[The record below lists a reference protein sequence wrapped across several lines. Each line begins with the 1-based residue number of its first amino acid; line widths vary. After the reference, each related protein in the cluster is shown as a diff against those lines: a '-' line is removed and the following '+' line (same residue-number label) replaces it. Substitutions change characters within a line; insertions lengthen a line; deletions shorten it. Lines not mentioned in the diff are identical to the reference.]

1 MERGSIMA
9 NIFCTFAQ
17 DIELPVEFDAPLTW
31 ISKTQEA
38 EKLTIKFEADIE
50 LERDRYGS
58 ISPFIDASLK
68 LVDAKNKVKY
78 RANLKKDALCGIES
92 LMLSAYDS
100 DVMVEN
106 YTIKNTPEG
115 TVVAFREM
123 VK

>member
-1 MERGSIMA
+1 MA
-9 NIFCTFAQ
+9 NVFCTFAQ
-17 DIELPVEFDAPLTW
+17 DIELPVEFDTPLTW

-58 ISPFIDASLK
+58 VSPFIDASLK

-78 RANLKKDALCGIES
+78 RAKLKKDALCGIES
-92 LMLSAYDS
+92 LMLMAYDT
-100 DVMVEN
+100 DLMIEN
-106 YTIKNTPEG
+106 FTIKYIPGEG

>member
-1 MERGSIMA
+1 MA
-9 NIFCTFAQ
+9 NVFCTFAQ
-17 DIELPVEFDAPLTW
+17 DIELPVEFDAPLTL
-31 ISKTQEA
+31 INKTLEA

-78 RANLKKDALCGIES
+78 RAKLKREALCGIES

>member
-1 MERGSIMA
+1 MA
-9 NIFCTFAQ
+9 NVFCTFAQ
-17 DIELPVEFDAPLTW
+17 DIELPVEFDAPLTL

-50 LERDRYGS
+50 LKRDRYGS

-78 RANLKKDALCGIES
+78 RAKLKKDALCGIES
-92 LMLSAYDS
+92 LVLSAYDS

-106 YTIKNTPEG
+106 YAIKNTPEG

>member
-1 MERGSIMA
+1 MGRGSIMA
-9 NIFCTFAQ
+9 NVFCTFAQ

-50 LERDRYGS
+50 LQRDRFGS
-58 ISPFIDASLK
+58 VSPFIDASLK

-78 RANLKKDALCGIES
+78 RAKLKKDALCGIES
-92 LMLSAYDS
+92 LVLSAYDS

-115 TVVAFREM
+115 AVVAFREM

>member
-1 MERGSIMA
+1 MA
-9 NIFCTFAQ
+9 NVFCTFAQ

-38 EKLTIKFEADIE
+38 EKLTIK
-50 LERDRYGS
+50 
-58 ISPFIDASLK
+58 
-68 LVDAKNKVKY
+68 VKY
-78 RANLKKDALCGIES
+78 RAKLKKDALCGIES

>member
-1 MERGSIMA
+1 MT
-9 NIFCTFAQ
+9 NVFCTFAQ
-17 DIELPVEFDAPLTW
+17 DIELPVEFDAPLGW
-31 ISKTQEA
+31 IHKTLEA

-50 LERDRYGS
+50 IETGNCGVYPVIKS
-58 ISPFIDASLK
+58 SLK
-68 LVDAKNKVKY
+68 LVDSKNKVKY

-115 TVVAFREM
+115 AVVAFREM

>member
-1 MERGSIMA
+1 MA
-9 NIFCTFAQ
+9 NVFCTFAQ
-17 DIELPVEFDAPLTW
+17 DIELPVEFDAPLGW
-31 ISKTQEA
+31 IHKTLEA

-50 LERDRYGS
+50 LECDRYGS
-58 ISPFIDASLK
+58 VSPFIDASLK